1 MAELSFNVD
10 HGYLEGLVRGM
21 KAGILTRTDY
31 QNLAQ
36 CDTLEDMKLHLQC
49 TEYGKMLSSP
59 AEDLTV
65 SLVDSKLR
73 ENLVT
78 EFSYIRSNAVP
89 PLSTFLDYITHLHV
103 PCSLCCHSYSYMI
116 DNVVMLI
123 TGALKQRDVAELLPR
138 CHPLGAFDQMAA
150 VGIARTPT
158 ELYSAILV
166 DTPLAPFF
174 QDAVSESNL
183 DEMEAEILR
192 NKLFKAYLES
202 FHSFCKNMGGAT
214 KDIMCPVLEFEA
226 DRRAFI
232 ITVNSFGTDLS
243 SADRSALYPSC
254 GKLYPEGLRL
264 LGRAE
269 DHGQVKEVAD
279 WYPAYKIIFDDPEP
293 GSGFK
298 TLEDRFFEQEVKLNT
313 LVFLQQFHFGVFYSY
328 IKLKEQESRN
338 IVWIAEC
345 VTQRQK
351 SKIHNYIPI
360 F

>member
-1 MAELSFNVD
+1 MAEFSFNKD

-21 KAGILTRTDY
+21 KAGILTDTDY
-31 QNLAQ
+31 HNLAQ
-36 CDTLEDMKLHLQC
+36 CDTLDDMKLHLQS
-49 TEYGKMLSSP
+49 TDYGKMLSSSE
-59 AEDLTV
+59 EDLTV

-78 EFSYIRSNAVP
+78 EFSCLRSNALP
-89 PLSTFLDYITHLHV
+89 PLSTFLDYIT
-103 PCSLCCHSYSYMI
+103 YSYMI

-123 TGALKQRDVAELLPR
+123 TGALKQRDVAEVLPR

-166 DTPLAPFF
+166 DTPLAQFF
-174 QDAVSESNL
+174 QEAVSDTNL

-192 NKLFKAYLES
+192 SKLFKAYLES
-202 FHSFCKNMGGAT
+202 FHSFCKSLGGAT
-214 KDIMCPVLEFEA
+214 RDTMCPVLE
-226 DRRAFI
+226 DCNCWPGQR
-232 ITVNSFGTDLS
+232 TMS
-243 SADRSALYPSC
+243 RSKLWQTATQAIRSC
-254 GKLYPEGLRL
+254 LMSPE
-264 LGRAE
+264 
-269 DHGQVKEVAD
+269 
-279 WYPAYKIIFDDPEP
+279 
-293 GSGFK
+293 SGCK
-298 TLEDRFFEQEVKLNT
+298 TLEGRFFEQEVKLNT
-313 LVFLQQFHFGVFYSY
+313 LAFLQQFHFGVFYSY

-360 F
+360 FK

>member
-1 MAELSFNVD
+1 MEELSFNVD

-21 KAGILTRTDY
+21 KAGILTQADY
-31 QNLAQ
+31 QNLTQ
-36 CDTLEDMKLHLQC
+36 CDSLEDMKLHLQS
-49 TEYGKMLSSP
+49 TDYAKLLSSS
-59 AEDLTV
+59 EGDLTV

-73 ENLVT
+73 DKLAT
-78 EFSYIRSNAVP
+78 EFSCLRSNALP
-89 PLSTFLDYITHLHV
+89 PLSTFLDYMT
-103 PCSLCCHSYSYMI
+103 YSYMI

-166 DTPLAPFF
+166 DTPLGQFF

-192 NKLFKAYLES
+192 NKLYKAYLES
-202 FHSFCKNMGGAT
+202 FHSFCKGVGGAT
-214 KDIMCPVLEFEA
+214 METMCPVLEFEA

-243 SADRSALYPSC
+243 GADRSALYPSC
-254 GKLYPEGLRL
+254 GRLYPEGLSL
-264 LGRAE
+264 LAKAE
-269 DHGQVKEVAD
+269 DHEQVKAVAD
-279 WYPAYKIIFDDPEP
+279 CYAEYKILFEEPEP
-293 GSGFK
+293 GKDFK

-313 LVFLQQFHFGVFYSY
+313 LAFLQQFHFGVFYSY
-328 IKLKEQESRN
+328 IKLKEQEIRN
-338 IVWIAEC
+338 IIWIAEC

-351 SKIHNYIPI
+351 SKIDHYIPI